1 MWPKTLYFTRGN
13 ASMRVH
19 SQEQIARMGP
29 GWELREPPEPTAM
42 VEAASEVADALAAP
56 APVVRAPRPRGRP
69 RSKR

>member
-29 GWELREPPEPTAM
+29 GWELREPPEPVAP
-42 VEAASEVADALAAP
+42 VEVVPEVDDAPADQ